1 MAHEKWQEETIK
13 KLIELGIDGEEAQ
26 RSTKWVLDHLP
37 EGEDP
42 ATYIFSA
49 EELYEA
55 PQTPEQITDSRADW
69 YASDSVTPRFKRIL
83 DAKTE
88 EEGGEGN
95 A

>member
-13 KLIELGIDGEEAQ
+13 RLIELGVDGEDAQ

-49 EELYEA
+49 QELYEPA
-55 PQTPEQITDSRADW
+55 EAPEQIADSRADW
-69 YASDSVTPRFKRIL
+69 YAKDGVLPKFKRIL
-83 DAKTE
+83 DATEATE
-88 EEGGEGN
+88 E
-95 A
+95 